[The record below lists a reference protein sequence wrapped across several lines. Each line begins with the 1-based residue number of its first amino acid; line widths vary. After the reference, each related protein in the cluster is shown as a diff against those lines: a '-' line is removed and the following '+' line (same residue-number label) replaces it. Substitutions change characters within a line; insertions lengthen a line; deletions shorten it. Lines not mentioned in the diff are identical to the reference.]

1 MASTTISAEARL
13 TAARAILSVRP
24 NVSREDALEILGGSD
39 VSTMFWRIRKGRL
52 QTVADAYVPYR
63 FFRVH
68 MTGQSSS
75 LMHIYAVDSVT
86 GSLDPYE
93 FSSLPDAQ
101 SLVEVETRN
110 YIVAALN
117 EEQAQ
122 SRLRDRVLRM
132 IFQRGFFKVR
142 TPDLKLE
149 SLATEVYLPYW
160 LGFYGRGRDRHN
172 AQLQCRV
179 IDAVRRRVEGAKARA
194 FFETWIA
201 TK

>member
-1 MASTTISAEARL
+1 LASTTISGEPRP

-39 VSTMFWRIRKGRL
+39 MSTMFWRMRKGRL

-63 FFRVH
+63 FFRVQ
-68 MTGQSSS
+68 MTGRSSS
-75 LMHIYAVDSVT
+75 LTHIYAVDSVT

-93 FSSLPDAQ
+93 FAGLPDDQ

-110 YIVAALN
+110 YMASSLS

-122 SRLRDRVLRM
+122 SRLRERVLRM

-160 LGFYGRGRDRHN
+160 LGFYGRGRNKRN
-172 AQLQCRV
+172 GQLRCRV

-194 FFETWIA
+194 FFESWIA
-201 TK
+201 AK

>member
-1 MASTTISAEARL
+1 MASTTISAEPHE
-13 TAARAILSVRP
+13 TAVRAILSVWP

-39 VSTMFWRIRKGRL
+39 VSTMLWRMRKGRL

-63 FFRVH
+63 FFRVQ
-68 MTGQSSS
+68 MTGRSAS
-75 LMHIYAVDSVT
+75 LTHIYAIDSII

-93 FSSLPDAQ
+93 FASVPDPQ
-101 SLVEVETRN
+101 SLVRVETRN
-110 YIVAALN
+110 HMAPALT
-117 EEQAQ
+117 EGQAQ
-122 SRLRDRVLRM
+122 ARLRERVLRM

-149 SLATEVYLPYW
+149 SLETEVYLPYW
-160 LGFYGRGRDRHN
+160 LGFYGRGRNRHN
-172 AQLQCRV
+172 GQLRCRV

-201 TK
+201 AK

>member
-1 MASTTISAEARL
+1 LASTTISAESRPT
-13 TAARAILSVRP
+13 TACAILSVRP

-63 FFRVH
+63 FFRVQ
-68 MTGQSSS
+68 MTGRSAS
-75 LMHIYAVDSVT
+75 LTHIYAIDSVI

-93 FSSLPDAQ
+93 FASVPDPQ
-101 SLVEVETRN
+101 SLARVETRN
-110 YIVAALN
+110 YMATALT

-122 SRLRDRVLRM
+122 SRLRERVLRM

-160 LGFYGRGRDRHN
+160 LGFYGHGRNRQN
-172 AQLQCRV
+172 EQLRCRV

-194 FFETWIA
+194 FFESWIA
-201 TK
+201 AK